1 MKQEKDIQKDQ
12 LTIVQKLIDRDPQ
25 MTRKFFWEG
34 CKGIF
39 CHVISHLYSGQW
51 NLEER
56 MPEMINEFYLYLM
69 ENDAHELRKFQ
80 GKSKLTSYLG
90 IVAYRFFIRKN
101 THDISQTIEFSESS
115 EEELNQLSDET
126 PNTIKSDICEVL
138 GRMSDKRS
146 SYLLRRLYFDEYPA
160 ASVAQELGVPI
171 ATFYVLRQRAAKK
184 FKVEYFKLRND
195 RYE

>member
-1 MKQEKDIQKDQ
+1 MEQEKDIQKAQ
-12 LTIVQKLIDRDPQ
+12 LTIVQKLIERDPQ
-25 MTRKFFWEG
+25 MTQRFFWEG

-69 ENDAHELRKFQ
+69 ENDAHELRKFH

-90 IVAYRFFIRKN
+90 IVAYRFFKRKKAY
-101 THDISQTIEFSESS
+101 DISQTIEFSESF
-115 EEELNQLSDET
+115 EEELYQLSDET
-126 PNTIKSDICEVL
+126 PNTVESDLCEVL

-146 SYLLRRLYFDEYPA
+146 SYLLRRLYLDGYPA
-160 ASVAQELGVPI
+160 AFVAQELGVPI
-171 ATFYVLRQRAAKK
+171 ATFYVLRQRAAIK
-184 FKVEYFKLRND
+184 FKVEYFKLRNK